1 MNLPFSKQKSCLKVN
16 VKGYASI
23 IANEGGLYMTYTVI
37 TGASSG
43 IGFETAVTFANEGK
57 NLILVARRKEK
68 LEALKEEIHEIN
80 PELDV
85 IVRVIDLS
93 DNEQVY
99 SLYEN
104 LKEFDIDTW
113 INNAGFG
120 NFDAVGDQDLPKIET
135 MLRLNNEALTILST
149 LYVRDY
155 ADIEGT
161 QLINVSSGGG
171 YTIVADAVTYCATKF
186 FVSAFTEG
194 LAQEL
199 EGKGAKLKA
208 KVLAP
213 AATETEF
220 AERSLDVDEFNYEQA
235 IPKYHTAK
243 EMAGFM
249 LDLYNSDNVVGI
261 VDGNTYE
268 FSLRD
273 PIYPYASRTS
283 N

>member
-1 MNLPFSKQKSCLKVN
+1 MK
-16 VKGYASI
+16 
-23 IANEGGLYMTYTVI
+23 YTLI

-43 IGFETAVTFANEGK
+43 IGYESALAFAARGK
-57 NLILVARRKEK
+57 NLIIAARRTEE
-68 LEALKEEIHEIN
+68 LEQLKTTVADMN

-85 IVRVIDLS
+85 IIRTVDLS
-93 DNEQVY
+93 ITANVHEF
-99 SLYEN
+99 YEG
-104 LKEFDIDTW
+104 LRDYQIETW

-120 NFDAVGDQDLPKIET
+120 NFASVGEQKLDKIET
-135 MLRLNNEALTILST
+135 MLHLNIEALTVLSS

-155 ADIEGT
+155 AEVEGT

-171 YTIVADAVTYCATKF
+171 YVIVADAVTYCATKF
-186 FVSAFTEG
+186 YVSAFTEG

-199 EGKGAKLKA
+199 RGKGAALQA

-220 AERSLDVDEFNYEQA
+220 AQRSLDVDEFQYKGS
-235 IPKYHTAK
+235 IPKYHTAR

-249 LDLYNSDNVVGI
+249 LDLYDSEQVVGI
-261 VDGNTYE
+261 VDGTTYE
-268 FSLRD
+268 FQLRD
-273 PIYPYASRTS
+273 PLYPYVSRMR